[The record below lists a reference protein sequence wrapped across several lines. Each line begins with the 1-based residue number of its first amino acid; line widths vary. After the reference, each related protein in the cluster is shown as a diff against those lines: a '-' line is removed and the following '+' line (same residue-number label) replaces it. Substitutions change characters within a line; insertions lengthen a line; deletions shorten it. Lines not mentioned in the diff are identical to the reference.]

1 MNGPALRNSEYL
13 DFFQTAVRGSTD
25 DILPKA
31 LAAIR
36 EHLGMEVAFLS
47 EISGG
52 RRLFRYVDTE
62 LTDPPVKAG
71 EGGPLEDS
79 YCQRVIDGRLP
90 ELIHNAQDLRE
101 ALTIPATVQLPVGAH
116 ISVPVRYA
124 DGSIYGTFC
133 CFSSKPN
140 YDLTERDVGMMRVFA
155 DLTAVHIAND
165 LAELKDGEALGK
177 KVEALLRSDE
187 MSSVY
192 QPIYDI
198 RTKTVC
204 GFECLSRFSGLPK
217 RTPDVWFAEAAS
229 VGLGSELELK
239 AAEQGLQALAV
250 LPSRLYASV
259 NVSAATIIGAELRSM
274 LSKFPMDRVVL
285 ELTEHDTVEKY
296 DEVIDA
302 ISWYRSR
309 GVQLAVDDAGAGY
322 SSFSHILHLLPT
334 FIKLDLSLTRGVD
347 LDPARRAL
355 ARGLV
360 GFALEIGSDIIAEGV
375 ETESELATL
384 IGLGV
389 GRAQGYLLGRPE
401 PLAVAQALASP

>member
-1 MNGPALRNSEYL
+1 LSNSEFVDL
-13 DFFQTAVRGSTD
+13 LQTGVRGATD
-25 DILPKA
+25 EILPKA

-36 EHLGMEVAFLS
+36 KHLGMDVAFLS
-47 EISGG
+47 EFSGG
-52 RRLFRYVDTE
+52 RRLFRYVESE
-62 LTDPPVKAG
+62 LNDAPIRAG

-90 ELIHNAQDLRE
+90 ELIHNAQDLSE
-101 ALTIPATVQLPVGAH
+101 ALALPGTVQLPVGAH
-116 ISVPVRYA
+116 LSVPVRYT
-124 DGSIYGTFC
+124 DGTIYGTFC
-133 CFSSKPN
+133 CFSFKPN
-140 YDLTERDVGMMRVFA
+140 YDLTERDIEMMRVFA
-155 DLTAVHIAND
+155 DMTAVHINND
-165 LAELKDGEALGK
+165 LANAENRDALGK

-204 GFECLSRFSGLPK
+204 GFECLSRFAGLPK
-217 RTPDVWFAEAAS
+217 RTPDLWFAEAAS
-229 VGLGSELELK
+229 VGRGSELELK
-239 AAEQGLQALAV
+239 AAEQGLRALAA
-250 LPSRLYASV
+250 LPSRLYVSV
-259 NVSAATIIGAELRSM
+259 NVSPPTLTGGELRSM

-285 ELTEHDTVEKY
+285 EVTEHDTVEKY
-296 DEVIDA
+296 DELIDA

-309 GVQLAVDDAGAGY
+309 GVRLAVDDAGAGY
-322 SSFSHILHLLPT
+322 SSFSHILHLLPA
-334 FIKLDLSLTRGVD
+334 FIKLDLSLTQGVD

-401 PLAVAQALASP
+401 PLAVAQALVSP